1 VSRTTTPERALESV
15 ERTAMRSADTAELFE
30 VVTAALGGLVAF
42 DGSLWFATDPAT
54 RFAAAPARFENLDGG
69 YCDTFWHHEFQSHD
83 VLLFRD
89 LIRSGATSGSLHQAT
104 DDHPGRSMRWR
115 HFLSPQG
122 YDDEIRFVCR
132 TGDNAWAVGALLRED
147 GREPFDADDVAL
159 VARAAG
165 LVAPVLRAHA
175 AVAGAAPVH
184 GSLSAPG
191 LLVFSPDGAFLS
203 ANAEAEHWLDELCG
217 PVTWTADG
225 SWSSAL
231 AERSSF
237 DLEVPTALT
246 SLLAS
251 ARAVALGLERGPSR
265 LRLRTATGRWLVLH
279 ASTLSSSGG
288 TESAI
293 GVVIEP
299 AKSAEI
305 APIIIDAY
313 GLSARE
319 RDVVRAIA
327 RGASTPE
334 IASEL
339 FLSPHTVRDHVKA
352 VFEKVGVSSRGEL
365 VAKLFAEHYIDP
377 MHAGAIEVG

>member
-1 VSRTTTPERALESV
+1 MHLN
-15 ERTAMRSADTAELFE
+15 SASAKASTRP
-30 VVTAALGGLVAF
+30 
-42 DGSLWFATDPAT
+42 SL
-54 RFAAAPARFENLDGG
+54 RG
-69 YCDTFWHHEFQSHD
+69 
-83 VLLFRD
+83 
-89 LIRSGATSGSLHQAT
+89 
-104 DDHPGRSMRWR
+104 
-115 HFLSPQG
+115 
-122 YDDEIRFVCR
+122 
-132 TGDNAWAVGALLRED
+132 
-147 GREPFDADDVAL
+147 
-159 VARAAG
+159 
-165 LVAPVLRAHA
+165 
-175 AVAGAAPVH
+175 
-184 GSLSAPG
+184 
-191 LLVFSPDGAFLS
+191 
-203 ANAEAEHWLDELCG
+203 G

-339 FLSPHTVRDHVKA
+339 FLSPHTVRDH
-352 VFEKVGVSSRGEL
+352 SSR
-365 VAKLFAEHYIDP
+365 AR
-377 MHAGAIEVG
+377 